1 MLLEN
6 LTYLITFV
14 STCGITAAGIL
25 ITRRMQ
31 TIYQKPVMQLL
42 LYQQIFFYSYL
53 IYAVW
58 INLAFHQFISGIEV
72 RPELLEKI
80 NFFLNIAGLPFLIV
94 SWIMLLKFGFNL
106 NSRSVSGRA
115 AIILTGGFILILV
128 VLSLLIQN
136 GYLKIPVRS
145 ELMIIKMFVII
156 NLVSHLIFIIPF
168 YLTDKSKVSGSGR
181 QVRKN
186 CLFIYLP
193 GVILYSGLF
202 WSTNSYGYISANLS
216 FLFLY
221 AVTAILP
228 FCFLFRVEL
237 RKENSVSQDNKFSI
251 FCKNYDI
258 SKRESEIVIEICSGK
273 TNKAIAEKLFI
284 TLQTVKDHTH
294 RIYTKTN
301 VKSRIQL
308 ANLVRKN
315 T

>member
-6 LTYLITFV
+6 LTYLVTFV
-14 STCGITAAGIL
+14 STCGITATGIL
-25 ITRRMQ
+25 VTYRIQ
-31 TIYQKPVMQLL
+31 KIYQKPAMQVL

-58 INLAFHQFISGIEV
+58 INLAFHQFISGIDV
-72 RPELLEKI
+72 RYELIEKI
-80 NFFLNIAGLPFLIV
+80 NLFLHAAGLPFLIV
-94 SWIMLLKFGFNL
+94 SWIMLLKFGFNY
-106 NSRSVSGRA
+106 NSNTVSGRTV
-115 AIILTGGFILILV
+115 IIFSGGSVLILA
-128 VLSLLIQN
+128 VLSLLFQN
-136 GYLKIPVRS
+136 GYLEISVRS
-145 ELMIIKMFVII
+145 DLMIVRMLVII
-156 NLVSHLIFIIPF
+156 NLISHLIFILPF
-168 YLTDKSKVSGSGR
+168 YLTYRSSNSDPGR
-181 QVRKN
+181 RARQN
-186 CLFIYLP
+186 CFIIYFP
-193 GVILYSGLF
+193 GVLLYSGLL
-202 WSTNSYGYISANLS
+202 WINDSYGFITANLS

-228 FCFLFRVEL
+228 FCFLFRV
-237 RKENSVSQDNKFSI
+237 RMPKENSISQDNKFSI

-258 SKRESEIVIEICSGK
+258 SKRESEIIIEICSGK